1 MQLKYIYIL
10 FILLSSLVSR
20 EAIAIEYNEPW
31 RIVSFGQNEGLPEG
45 KTYGI
50 YVQKNG
56 TKWLGTQSGIARF
69 DGYKWNNIKF
79 IHSNRLGNQN
89 LSIREKDENTLICLY
104 LDTLYEIKNN
114 KYRKLLYTIDNKVQR
129 IIDYALLPDGSEY
142 FICHVGN
149 NYAEIKL
156 IQKKGKKYNVLK
168 KLNNVQN
175 AGAVRLFQNR
185 DNSMLFNDERQI
197 FSLTQKGT
205 LLPITE
211 RLNWSVQLIN
221 SQVDKKGNLYF
232 CLNSNYTLN
241 GIYTYTK
248 DGKLSRENPF
258 SSNLCKSFDVDK
270 DGNIMAL
277 SDIGKILIKQNGE
290 WNESGIFENYYNKCF
305 IQFSPDGNIWI
316 GCINKLLCYNTNEI
330 KCKKID
336 VGNTYETN
344 AIYDIFTD
352 KDNNTWLAKYRG
364 LTKID
369 NNNKHT
375 DINEILGVNI
385 QDITTINQDKD
396 GNIWIGSGVQ
406 ENSTYKFDGSRFTRI
421 GLANGFTDK
430 SVHKIWKD
438 TQGDLW
444 FSVFDNR
451 DPDKNRTAGVYKLAN
466 GKFEQITRINK
477 ILTNGSRLYSMLFE
491 KNGTVW
497 LGTNSDLIKVDYN
510 YNIRKWSK
518 IGENIIGKV
527 SDIASDKYGNIWFA
541 SAYAGI
547 SMVKNNDSIMS
558 VSLENNTDYPL
569 DYCDLEIDSNN
580 TLWYGGKEFLTAYQN
595 GLYYKIG
602 SAEGLSGQASWPI
615 KYKNNKILIG
625 TYGGGLNV
633 FDLNRINE
641 SHPIIEITGKLS
653 VGRSLF
659 IHWKALSKNMILNNS
674 KISAMWRI
682 DGGKWQ
688 ANTIGDISIQELNY
702 GKHRFEIR
710 SHSELP
716 NQYDNDITELEI
728 LIPYPFY
735 LSKLYIIPIS
745 ILIILLLIGAYIFIV
760 TQSKS
765 SKMIQQKQE
774 QLKNLGGSLPIIP
787 FVIDENGFI
796 IESFV
801 NEKNNHL
808 DINLTN
814 NERLTDQLPEHYKQK
829 INQAIYNCFTHQSH
843 ETVELS
849 FTKFGKEITYEIRF
863 SPYSDNFKQN
873 KKTATCVAINISQN
887 KKNELELIH
896 AKLVAESSEKAKMLF
911 LTNMS
916 HEIRTP
922 MNAIVGITDILL
934 GDNIDIKFK
943 DNLNIIKHSADNL
956 LVIINDILDFSKI
969 EAGKVELEHIEFDVI
984 ELLDNLVKTF
994 LLKTSQRG
1002 IFFEINI
1009 DENLPHRLIGDP
1021 YRLNQILVNLINNAI
1036 KFTEKGGIT
1045 FGVDILSMEDNAVQ
1059 LAFKIS
1065 DTGIGIAPS
1074 KIESIFESFTQESN
1088 VITRKYGGTGL
1099 GLTISKRLVGL
1110 HHGKIRVESE
1120 LGVGSKF
1127 IIDLPFGISRK
1138 LYKFKKIVSSL
1149 KDLTDLKILVVEDNN
1164 MNQIVAKQIL
1174 HKWNAYVDT
1183 VNNGVEAIE
1192 ILSQKSYDVILMDLQ
1207 MPLMDG
1213 YEATKIIRDKNSK
1226 VLNHQV
1232 PIIALTADAFP
1243 EIKRKA
1249 LECGMN
1255 DFISK
1260 PFKQDDLFVK
1270 LTKHGYQLE

>member
-1 MQLKYIYIL
+1 MHLRYI
-10 FILLSSLVSR
+10 FIFFIFFSSLVSR
-20 EAIAIEYNEPW
+20 HAIAIQYNEPW

-45 KTYGI
+45 KTYGV

-56 TKWLGTQSGIARF
+56 TTWLGTQSGIAKF
-69 DGYKWNNIKF
+69 DGYKWHNIKF
-79 IHSNRLGNQN
+79 IHSNRISTQN
-89 LSIREKDENTLICLY
+89 LTIRERDENTLVCLY

-114 KYRKLLYTIDNKVQR
+114 KYKKLLYTIDNHVQR
-129 IIDYALLPDGSEY
+129 IIDYALLPDGTEY

-149 NYAEIKL
+149 NFSEIKL
-156 IQKKGKKYNVLK
+156 IQKKGKKYKVIR
-168 KLNNVQN
+168 KLNNFNDVSFVQ
-175 AGAVRLFQNR
+175 LFQNR
-185 DNSMLFNDERQI
+185 DNSMLFNDGQQI
-197 FSLTQKGT
+197 FLISPQGNLKPITQK
-205 LLPITE
+205 LSWLAK
-211 RLNWSVQLIN
+211 VIN
-221 SQVDKKGNLYF
+221 SQVGKNGNLYF
-232 CLNSNYTLN
+232 YLNSDYTLN

-248 DGKLSRENPF
+248 EGKLSKENPF
-258 SSNLCKSFDVDK
+258 LVNLCKSFDVDK

-277 SDIGKILIKQNGE
+277 SDIGKILIKQNNE
-290 WNESGIFENYYNKCF
+290 WNESGIFENYYNKCI
-305 IQFSPDGNIWI
+305 IQFSPSGNIWI
-316 GCINKLLCYNTNEI
+316 GCINKLLCYNTNET
-330 KCKKID
+330 KCKNID

-344 AIYDIFTD
+344 AIYDIFI
-352 KDNNTWLAKYRG
+352 DNALNTWLAKYRG
-364 LTKID
+364 ITKID
-369 NNNKHT
+369 DKKKHT
-375 DINEILGVNI
+375 DINEILGQSI
-385 QDITTINQDKD
+385 KEITTINQDKE
-396 GNIWIGSGVQ
+396 GNIWIGSGVH
-406 ENSTYKFDGSRFTRI
+406 EKNTYKYDGSKFTRI
-421 GLANGFTDK
+421 GQANGFTDK
-430 SVHKIWKD
+430 CVHKIWKD
-438 TQGDLW
+438 TYGDLW
-444 FSVFDNR
+444 FSVFDNS
-451 DPDKNRTAGVYKLAN
+451 DPNKSKSSGVYKFVN
-466 GKFEQITRINK
+466 GKFEQNTLVNK
-477 ILTNGSRLYSMLFE
+477 ILENGPRLYSMLFE
-491 KNGTVW
+491 KDGTIW
-497 LGTNSDLIKVDYN
+497 LGTGTDLIKIENNTVKN
-510 YNIRKWSK
+510 WSK
-518 IGENIIGKV
+518 IGENNIGKV

-547 SMVKNNDSIMS
+547 SMIKDNDSLMS
-558 VSLENNTDYPL
+558 VSINNNADYPL
-569 DYCDLEIDSNN
+569 DYCDLEFDSNN

-615 KYKNNKILIG
+615 KYNDNKIFVG
-625 TYGGGLNV
+625 TYGGGLNI
-633 FDLNRINE
+633 FDLKRINE

-653 VGRSLF
+653 VGRSVF
-659 IHWKALSKNMILNNS
+659 VHWKALSKNMILNNS
-674 KISAMWRI
+674 KIYAMWRI
-682 DGGKWQ
+682 DGGPWQ
-688 ANTIGDISIQELNY
+688 ANTIGDITIQELNY
-702 GKHRFEIR
+702 GTHRFEIR

-716 NQYDNDITELEI
+716 NPYDNQITELEI

-735 LSKLYIIPIS
+735 LSKLYVIPIS
-745 ILIILLLIGAYIFIV
+745 ILVILLFIGAYIFIV
-760 TQSKS
+760 SQSKS
-765 SKMIQQKQE
+765 SKMIHQKQE

-787 FVIDENGFI
+787 FVIDENGFVV
-796 IESFV
+796 ELFV
-801 NEKNNHL
+801 NENKNHL

-814 NERLTDQLPEHYKQK
+814 NERLTDQLPEQYKQK
-829 INQAIYNCFTHQSH
+829 INQAIFNCFTHQSQ
-843 ETVELS
+843 ESVELS

-863 SPYSDNFKQN
+863 SPYSEIFKQE

-887 KKNELELIH
+887 KKIEQELIH

-934 GDNIDIKFK
+934 GDNIETKFK

-969 EAGKVELEHIEFDVI
+969 EAGKVELEHIEFDVA

-994 LLKTSQRG
+994 LLKTSQKR

-1009 DENLPHRLIGDP
+1009 DENLPHQLIGDP

-1045 FGVDILSMEDNAVQ
+1045 FGVDILNIEDNSIL

-1074 KIESIFESFTQESN
+1074 KIETIFESFTQESN

-1110 HHGKIRVESE
+1110 QHGKIKVESE

-1138 LYKFKKIVSSL
+1138 LYKFKKEVSSL

-1192 ILSQKSYDVILMDLQ
+1192 ILSHKSFDVILMDLQ

-1213 YEATKIIRDKNSK
+1213 YEATRIIRDENSK

-1270 LTKHGYQLE
+1270 LTKHGYQLD

>member
-1 MQLKYIYIL
+1 MQKRYLYIFFIL
-10 FILLSSLVSR
+10 FSCLAPRLVN
-20 EAIAIEYNEPW
+20 AIQYNEPW
-31 RIVSFGQNEGLPEG
+31 RVVSYGQNEGLPEG

-50 YVQKNG
+50 FVQKNG
-56 TKWLGTQSGIARF
+56 TTWLGTQSGIAKF

-79 IHSNRLGNQN
+79 IHSNRLSTQN
-89 LSIREKDENTLICLY
+89 LTIRERNENTLVCLY

-114 KYRKLLYTIDNKVQR
+114 KYRKLLYTINNNVQR
-129 IIDYALLPDGSEY
+129 ILDYAFLPDGTEY
-142 FICHVGN
+142 FISHVG
-149 NYAEIKL
+149 YEYTQIRL
-156 IQKKGKKYNVLK
+156 IQKKGKKYKVIKTLSNLH
-168 KLNNVQN
+168 NIGYVQ
-175 AGAVRLFQNR
+175 LFQNN
-185 DNSMLFNDERQI
+185 DNSMLFNDGQQI
-197 FSLTQKGT
+197 FSLSQKGI
-205 LLPITE
+205 LKPITQ
-211 RLNWSVQLIN
+211 RFNWLIKVIN
-221 SQVDKKGNLYF
+221 SQVDKRGNLYF
-232 CLNSNYTLN
+232 YLNSDYTIN

-248 DGKLSRENPF
+248 EGKLLQENPF

-270 DGNIMAL
+270 EGNILAL
-277 SDIGKILIKQNGE
+277 SDIGKVFIKQKNE
-290 WNESGIFENYYNKCF
+290 WKETGIFENYYNKCF
-305 IQFSPDGNIWI
+305 IQYCSSGNIWI
-316 GCINKLLCYNTNEI
+316 GCINKLLCYNINEN
-330 KCKKID
+330 KCKSID

-344 AIYDIFTD
+344 AIYDIFI
-352 KDNNTWLAKYRG
+352 DNAQNTWLAKYRG
-364 LTKID
+364 VTKID
-369 NNNKHT
+369 KKNKHT
-375 DINEILGVNI
+375 DLNDILGNSVK
-385 QDITTINQDKD
+385 DITTINQDKE
-396 GNIWIGSGVQ
+396 GNIWIGSGVH
-406 ENSTYKFDGSRFTRI
+406 EKSTYKYDGTKFTRI
-421 GLANGFTDK
+421 GQANGFTDK
-430 SVHKIWKD
+430 CVHKIWKD
-438 TQGDLW
+438 TNGDLW
-444 FSVFDNR
+444 FSVFDNS
-451 DPDKNRTAGVYKLAN
+451 DPNKNNTAGIYKLVN
-466 GKFEQITRINK
+466 GKFEKNNLVNK
-477 ILTNGSRLYSMLFE
+477 LLANGPRLYSMLFE
-491 KNGTVW
+491 KNGTIW
-497 LGTNSDLIKVDYN
+497 LGTNTELIRMENNNVKS
-510 YNIRKWSK
+510 WSK
-518 IGENIIGKV
+518 IGDIGIGKV
-527 SDIASDKYGNIWFA
+527 SDITTDKFGNIWFA
-541 SAYAGI
+541 SAGAGI
-547 SMVKNNDSIMS
+547 SKVMDKDSLFSIS
-558 VSLENNTDYPL
+558 NENNEVLPL
-569 DYCDLEIDSNN
+569 DYCDIEFDINN

-595 GLYYKIG
+595 GMYYKIG

-615 KYKNNKILIG
+615 KYYNNNIFVG
-625 TYGGGLNV
+625 TYGGGLNII
-633 FDLNRINE
+633 DLKRINE
-641 SHPIIEITGKLS
+641 SHPIIEIIGKIS
-653 VGRSLF
+653 VGRSVF
-659 IHWKALSKNMILNNS
+659 VHWKALSKNIILNNS
-674 KISAMWRI
+674 KIYAIWRI
-682 DGGKWQ
+682 DGGPWQ
-688 ANTIGDISIQELNY
+688 ANTIGDITIQELNY

-716 NQYDNDITELEI
+716 NQYDNNITELEI

-735 LSKLYIIPIS
+735 LSKLYVIPIS
-745 ILIILLLIGAYIFIV
+745 ILVILLIIGVYIFIV
-760 TQSKS
+760 SQSKS
-765 SKMIQQKQE
+765 SKLIQQKQE

-787 FVIDENGFI
+787 FVIDENGFV

-808 DINLTN
+808 DINLSN
-814 NERLTDQLPEHYKQK
+814 NEKLVNQLPEQYKLK
-829 INQAIYNCFTHQSH
+829 INQAIFNCFAHQSQ

-863 SPYSDNFKQN
+863 SPYSENFKQV

-887 KKNELELIH
+887 KKNEQELIH
-896 AKLVAESSEKAKMLF
+896 AKLAAESSEKAKMLF

-934 GDNIDIKFK
+934 GDNIDVKFK

-994 LLKTSQRG
+994 LLKTSQKR

-1045 FGVDILSMEDNAVQ
+1045 FRVDILNIEDNSIK
-1059 LAFKIS
+1059 LSFKIS

-1110 HHGKIRVESE
+1110 QQGKIKVESE

-1127 IIDLPFGISRK
+1127 IIELPFGISRK
-1138 LYKFKKIVSSL
+1138 LYKFKKEVSSL

-1192 ILSQKSYDVILMDLQ
+1192 ILSHKSYDVILMDLQ

-1213 YEATKIIRDKNSK
+1213 YEATKIIRDENSK
-1226 VLNHQV
+1226 VLNHHV

-1270 LTKHGYQLE
+1270 LTKHGYQLD